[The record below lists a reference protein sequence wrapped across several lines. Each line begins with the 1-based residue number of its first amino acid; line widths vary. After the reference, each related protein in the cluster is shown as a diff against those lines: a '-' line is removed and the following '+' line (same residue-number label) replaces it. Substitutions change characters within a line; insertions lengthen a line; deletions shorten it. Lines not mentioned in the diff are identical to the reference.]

1 MDKRKT
7 AILKE
12 LIQNMDNDL
21 GVEGCIENIIDNALE
36 NNDCIID
43 DAGDKV
49 FDVYEL
55 KDFTRS
61 VITQC
66 QNFIESFI
74 KVKPND

>member
-1 MDKRKT
+1 MGIDKRKN

-12 LIQNMDNDL
+12 LIQYMDNDL
-21 GVEGCIENIIDNALE
+21 GVEGCVENIIDNALQ
-36 NNDCIID
+36 NNDSYVD
-43 DAGDKV
+43 DAGDRV

-55 KDFTRS
+55 KNFTQS

-74 KVKPND
+74 NNS